1 MPATLD
7 TKITTPIPVALDERL
22 DRISKATG
30 LKKSLL
36 IRAALER
43 QLPEI
48 ERNGITFPPTNGPT
62 DKPEAAAALT
72 GALK

>member
-1 MPATLD
+1 MTALE
-7 TKITTPIPVALDERL
+7 TKITSPIPKALDERL
-22 DRISKATG
+22 ERISKATG

-48 ERNGITFPPTNGPT
+48 ERNGITFPAIHPLT
-62 DKPEAAAALT
+62 DNREAA
-72 GALK
+72 

>member
-1 MPATLD
+1 MIPMPATLE
-7 TKITTPIPVALDERL
+7 TKITAPIPTALDERL
-22 DRISKATG
+22 ERIAQATG

-48 ERNGITFPPTNGPT
+48 ERNGITFPPTG
-62 DKPEAAAALT
+62 
-72 GALK
+72 GASEH

>member
-1 MPATLD
+1 MAATLE
-7 TKITTPIPVALDERL
+7 TKITAPIPTELDDRLER
-22 DRISKATG
+22 IAAATG

-48 ERNGITFPPTNGPT
+48 ERNGITFPATGAQP
-62 DKPEAAAALT
+62 DKPKAVALS
-72 GALK
+72 K

>member
-1 MPATLD
+1 MNATLE
-7 TKITTPIPVALDERL
+7 TKVTTPLPVDLDAQLER
-22 DRISKATG
+22 IAKATG

-48 ERNGITFPPTNGPT
+48 ERNGITFPATHKLA
-62 DKPEAAAALT
+62 DQPEAAAAA
-72 GALK
+72 GAGK